1 MIHYY
6 FSVRYTLYVGTL
18 TNMVKDRLQV
28 PSPSNFIIVP
38 MVTGRLMDR
47 IGFKPILVVKVNL
60 TVTVMEAVRV
70 NGPLGSSGI

>member
-6 FSVRYTLYVGTL
+6 FSVRYTSYVVTL

-28 PSPSNFIIVP
+28 PFPSNFIIVP
-38 MVTGRLMDR
+38 MVMGRLMDR

-70 NGPLGSSGI
+70 NGPLGFSDI